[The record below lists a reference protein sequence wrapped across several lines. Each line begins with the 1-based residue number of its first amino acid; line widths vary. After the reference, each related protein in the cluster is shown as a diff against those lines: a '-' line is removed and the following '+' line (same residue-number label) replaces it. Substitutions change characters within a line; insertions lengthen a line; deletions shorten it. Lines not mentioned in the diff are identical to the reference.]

1 MSDTTSVELG
11 KIDSPDAAEG
21 TSVSEV
27 ILEQIDAKVSEIEKQ
42 RAGMKPYVVATTVAK
57 TDLEKIEEAFKA
69 STNPDIAA
77 VYKRAIE
84 VAKQLIEE
92 VKIQGQEI
100 SDRVA
105 TLQVELEGLL
115 QQLKK
120 EDPNN
125 PLASEF

>member
-1 MSDTTSVELG
+1 MSDTPSVELG

-27 ILEQIDAKVSEIEKQ
+27 LLEQIDAKVSEIEKQ
-42 RAGMKPYVVATTVAK
+42 RTGMKPYVAAVTVAK
-57 TDLEKIEEAFKA
+57 VDLEKIEKAFA
-69 STNPDIAA
+69 TSTNPDIAA
-77 VYKRAIE
+77 VYQRAII

-92 VKIQGQEI
+92 VKVQGQEI